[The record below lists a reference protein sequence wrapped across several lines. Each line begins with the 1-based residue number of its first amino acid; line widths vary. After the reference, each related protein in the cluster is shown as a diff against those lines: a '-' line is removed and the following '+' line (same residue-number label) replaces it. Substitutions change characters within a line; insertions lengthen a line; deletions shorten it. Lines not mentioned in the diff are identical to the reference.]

1 MLIQFSNKG
10 LLVVKSCANSVT
22 FHPRTQLV
30 FMRGTLTGLSRLPEA
45 EYSGMKVW
53 NKGDKDGRGGARKRR
68 KERSREG
75 TPGRKQEAS

>member
-1 MLIQFSNKG
+1 
-10 LLVVKSCANSVT
+10 VVKSCANSVT

-53 NKGDKDGRGGARKRR
+53 NKGDKDGRGDEEE
-68 KERSREG
+68 KERKKQRGNPREG
-75 TPGRKQEAS
+75 SRRPPESE